1 MIAPTLFR
9 ILGAPIIFL
18 SIVVVCVCMEERGR
32 GKERTEKRKGIFP
45 SFKDI
50 LRAQNRENIF

>member
-32 GKERTEKRKGIFP
+32 GKERTGKRNSKKEKGPI
-45 SFKDI
+45 SE
-50 LRAQNRENIF
+50 L